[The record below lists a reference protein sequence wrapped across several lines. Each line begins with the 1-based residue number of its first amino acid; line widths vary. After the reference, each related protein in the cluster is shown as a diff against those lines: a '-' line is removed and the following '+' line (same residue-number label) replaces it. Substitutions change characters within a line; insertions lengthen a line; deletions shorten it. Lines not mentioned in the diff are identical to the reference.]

1 MTETTRD
8 PHQIPHVG
16 DVFAAPYPHDCD
28 EKLRETVRVL
38 KTTVTE
44 YTGKPATITSVR
56 YQRGALR
63 VPRDASIE
71 AFRAQFSG
79 WGVRQMGA

>member
-1 MTETTRD
+1 MTEIARD
-8 PHQIPHVG
+8 PHQIPHAG

-28 EKLRETVRVL
+28 ERLRETVRVL

-56 YQRGALR
+56 YQRGAR
-63 VPRDASIE
+63 PAGRDPA
-71 AFRAQFSG
+71 G
-79 WGVRQMGA
+79 WAADA